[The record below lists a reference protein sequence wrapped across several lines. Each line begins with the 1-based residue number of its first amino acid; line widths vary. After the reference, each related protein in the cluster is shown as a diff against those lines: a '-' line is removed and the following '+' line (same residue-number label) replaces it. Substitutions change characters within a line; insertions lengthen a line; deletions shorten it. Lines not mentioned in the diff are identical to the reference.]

1 MLPLG
6 TAVAVA
12 VRNLGRVFSH
22 QGALFVA
29 TQSVTSNQYN
39 CDSKK
44 MSSSTKVTREWHPPA
59 ADGAHTA
66 PLMLYNSFV
75 DEKVPFVPAAGSN
88 SRQIS
93 WYACGPTVYD
103 VAHMGH
109 ARNYLSFDIVR
120 RVLEDYFGYNCLM
133 VMNVTDVD
141 DKIILRARR
150 NYLLAQYKGSG
161 KTADEVKAYAVKAI
175 QDAIAKQHSKVA
187 ELHEQVSKAEAELQ
201 AMGDDKKQ
209 SFAQRKVNELEAAV
223 KGEALKCKQA
233 EEALADLEAF
243 QLTGAPDQTDSLLAL
258 GGDYVSEAL
267 DRELGAAVTDPAVFR
282 AHAAKYEREFLED
295 MDALGCRRPDVLTR
309 VSEYMTEIIGYV
321 QRILDNGMAYAS
333 NGSVY
338 FDTQS
343 FRVCGHTYGKLNPWA
358 VGSAA
363 LAAEGESN
371 FETSEKRSPQD
382 FALWKTAKPG
392 EPAWDSPWGMGRPGW
407 HIECSAMASSIIG
420 SRLDIHSGG
429 EDLRFP
435 HHDNE
440 LAQAEAYYHTDGC
453 KQWVNYFLHCGH
465 LHIEGLKMS
474 KSLKN
479 FVTIREALQTFNARQ
494 LRLMFVLQPWNK
506 TMMYG
511 EQSRAEMKAREA
523 QLKNFFQNVEAA
535 VRGLEINATEQRWH
549 ADEFELNNRILSTQT
564 AVDQALRDN
573 INTPAAMDA
582 IADLIKAVNKYLEK
596 KDAGAA
602 RPMLLRKAA
611 AYVTRILS
619 VFGIVD
625 GPSDR
630 TGFTE
635 ASTSA
640 AANDEMGPRCL
651 DVFAAFRDEI
661 RAMAKSKTDHKDVA
675 AACDRLR
682 DQTLKDLGV
691 QLEGTNGTVRWRLAD
706 LAAKPSDTTSRYLDA
721 LAAFRGEVCA
731 MAVAAAEPRE
741 VLAACDRLRDQ
752 TLVELGVR
760 LEDRPEGKAV
770 WKLDDPAAMR
780 EEIAA
785 RAAVAA
791 SAARKKLEGAV
802 DRKAKELE
810 KLEGLAAMPSVQ
822 EALADKYSQ
831 FDSSNGEPTHDKEGK
846 LLEGKAKDKARKD
859 FEKAIKVR
867 EPLSKKLAE
876 DPEALDKMRAEV
888 EELRRQLEK
897 LSA

>member
-1 MLPLG
+1 
-6 TAVAVA
+6 
-12 VRNLGRVFSH
+12 
-22 QGALFVA
+22 
-29 TQSVTSNQYN
+29 
-39 CDSKK
+39 
-44 MSSSTKVTREWHPPA
+44 MSSGTKVTREWYPPA
-59 ADGAHTA
+59 ADGAQAA
-66 PLMLYNSFV
+66 PLVLYNSFL
-75 DEKVPFVPAAGSN
+75 DEKVPFVPAAGPN
-88 SRQIS
+88 SRQIT

-161 KTADEVKAYAVKAI
+161 KSPDEVKAYAARAI
-175 QDAIAKQHSKVA
+175 QAAISKQQGKVA
-187 ELHEQVSKAEAELQ
+187 ELQDLVSKAEAELQ
-201 AMGDDKKQ
+201 AVAGDDKKVA
-209 SFAQRKVNELEAAV
+209 FAQRKLSELEGAV
-223 KGEALKCKQA
+223 RGEALKGKQA
-233 EEALADLEAF
+233 ADALAALEAF
-243 QLTGAPDQTDSLLAL
+243 QQTGGPDAIDALLAL
-258 GGDYVSEAL
+258 GGDYVAEAL
-267 DRELGAAVTDPAVFR
+267 DKELGAAVTDPSVFR

-295 MDALGCRRPDVLTR
+295 MDALGCRRPDVMTR
-309 VSEYMTEIIGYV
+309 VSEYIPEIIAYV
-321 QRILDNGMAYAS
+321 QRILDNEMSYVC

-338 FDTQS
+338 FDTQN
-343 FRVCGHTYGKLNPWA
+343 FRSCGHTYGKLNPWA

-382 FALWKTAKPG
+382 FVLWKAAKPG
-392 EPAWDSPWGMGRPGW
+392 EPVWESPWGLGRPGW

-420 SRLDIHSGG
+420 SRLDIHTGG

-506 TMMYG
+506 TMLYG

-535 VRGLEINATEQRWH
+535 VRGQELTATEQRWQ
-549 ADEFELNNRILSTQT
+549 ADDFELNTRILATQA
-564 AVDQALRDN
+564 AVDAALRDN

-582 IADLIKAVNKYLEK
+582 LADLIKAVNKYLEK
-596 KDAGAA
+596 KEAGAA
-602 RPMLLRKAA
+602 RPLLLRKAA

-630 TGFTE
+630 PGFTE
-635 ASTSA
+635 SSASA
-640 AANDEMGPRCL
+640 AGADDMSPRCL
-651 DVFAAFRDEI
+651 DVFAAFRDEV
-661 RAMAKSKTDHKDVA
+661 RGMAKAKADPRDVA

-682 DQTLKDLGV
+682 DQGLADLGV
-691 QLEGTNGTVRWRLAD
+691 QLEEQQGTNGKAAWRLAD
-706 LAAKPSDTTSRYLDA
+706 PAAKLAATTARYLDA
-721 LAAFRGEVCA
+721 LVAFRGEVTA
-731 MAVAAAEPRE
+731 MAAAGAEARE
-741 VLAACDRLRDQ
+741 VLAACDRLRDH
-752 TLVELGVR
+752 TLVDLGVR

-785 RAAVAA
+785 RAAAAA

-802 DRKAKELE
+802 ERKVKELE
-810 KLEGLAAMPSVQ
+810 KLEGLAALPSIQ
-822 EALADKYSQ
+822 EALADKFSQ
-831 FDSSNGEPTHDKEGK
+831 FDPASGEPTHDKEGK
-846 LLEGKAKDKARKD
+846 PLEGKAKDKARKD
-859 FEKAIKVR
+859 VEKAAKVR
-867 EPLSKKLAE
+867 EPLTKKLAE
-876 DPEALDKMRAEV
+876 DPDALAKMRAEV
-888 EELRRQLEK
+888 EDLRKQLEA
-897 LSA
+897 LST